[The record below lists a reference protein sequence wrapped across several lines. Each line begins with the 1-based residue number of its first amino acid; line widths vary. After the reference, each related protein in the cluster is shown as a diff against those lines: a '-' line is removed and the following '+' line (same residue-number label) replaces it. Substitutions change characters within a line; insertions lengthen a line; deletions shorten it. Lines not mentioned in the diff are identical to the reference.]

1 MSNFPLAPHSL
12 MFAPMEG
19 ITDDTYRKVIGT
31 LYPEWDSFSCDFLRV
46 PNPNP
51 YPLKHVRKHF
61 GDHFPEELKAKSI
74 YQILT
79 SPGAFLKE
87 TVEQV
92 RDLGFHW
99 IDLNLGCPSKTV
111 CKHRGGSYLLSELP
125 ELKSILCTIRDHFPG
140 VFTCKIRVGYKDD
153 HHFEDIIRLIQD
165 CGVDAVIIHARTRDE
180 LYRGVAKWDY
190 IKQAVRVATIPVVG
204 NGDIWT
210 TKDIERYY
218 DYTGCHSIML
228 ARPALKTPWMARL
241 VKSNEEDSLELRSRE
256 ILRYFRAFY
265 QETGTQEIEEASRIR
280 RLKSVS
286 RYIFDDFG
294 EGSQIKSSFLRSKT
308 FEDQMKVVQG
318 LLPEKTPGYPI
329 DGKILNLQKS
339 HP

>member
-99 IDLNLGCPSKTV
+99 IDLNHSW
-111 CKHRGGSYLLSELP
+111 
-125 ELKSILCTIRDHFPG
+125 
-140 VFTCKIRVGYKDD
+140 
-153 HHFEDIIRLIQD
+153 RL
-165 CGVDAVIIHARTRDE
+165 
-180 LYRGVAKWDY
+180 
-190 IKQAVRVATIPVVG
+190 
-204 NGDIWT
+204 
-210 TKDIERYY
+210 
-218 DYTGCHSIML
+218 
-228 ARPALKTPWMARL
+228 
-241 VKSNEEDSLELRSRE
+241 
-256 ILRYFRAFY
+256 
-265 QETGTQEIEEASRIR
+265 
-280 RLKSVS
+280 
-286 RYIFDDFG
+286 
-294 EGSQIKSSFLRSKT
+294 
-308 FEDQMKVVQG
+308 
-318 LLPEKTPGYPI
+318 
-329 DGKILNLQKS
+329 
-339 HP
+339 